1 MVLQPP
7 VEPMLAQA
15 RETLPAPG
23 TLPGQLVYQ
32 PKWDGYRILVFT
44 PSAAVR
50 AVRLQT
56 RNGALI
62 EGRFP
67 DLVRAAAALPE
78 GWVLDG
84 ELIVWSGGVLSFPAL
99 QRRAGASARTAA
111 ALAEQLPAHLVA
123 FDVLQAD
130 GAELLRL
137 PYGQRRQRLEEL
149 FAEHALAGPLTLCP
163 ETTDRATA
171 QEWLT
176 SWTDVPGIEGLVIRG
191 SEQRY
196 RPGARALIKVRR
208 RATTEAIIG
217 GITGTLRS
225 PRTLMLGR
233 LDAVG
238 TLRVVG
244 RSTPLRPDTARLVAE
259 QLSPAK
265 AGHPWEG
272 VRFTA
277 SWGSRALLD
286 VTLVDP
292 VAVAEIAADTAQ
304 DSGVWRHPV
313 RVARLRLDLAVSDVP
328 PFGSGAVRR

>member
-1 MVLQPP
+1 
-7 VEPMLAQA
+7 MLAQA
-15 RETLPAPG
+15 REALPAPG
-23 TLPGQLVYQ
+23 TLPGQLIYQ
-32 PKWDGYRILVFT
+32 PKWDGYRIIVFT

-56 RNGALI
+56 RRGALI

-67 DLVRAAAALPE
+67 DLVRAAAALPQ
-78 GWVLDG
+78 GWVLDA
-84 ELIVWSGGVLSFPAL
+84 ELIVWSGGVVSFADL
-99 QRRAGASARTAA
+99 QRRANASTRTAA
-111 ALAEQLPAHLVA
+111 ALAEQLPAHLVV

-130 GAELLRL
+130 GTELLHQ
-137 PYGQRRQRLEEL
+137 PYGQRRQHLESL
-149 FAEHALAGPLTLCP
+149 FTEYALAGPWALCP

-196 RPGARALIKVRR
+196 RPGTRALIKVRR
-208 RATTEAIIG
+208 RTTTEAIIG
-217 GITGTLRS
+217 GITGTLKV

-233 LDAVG
+233 LDGAG

-265 AGHPWEG
+265 AGHPWED

-277 SWGSRALLD
+277 SWGSREPLD
-286 VTLVDP
+286 VTPVDP
-292 VAVAEIAADTAQ
+292 TAVAEIAADTAQ
-304 DSGVWRHPV
+304 DRGVWRHPV
-313 RVARLRLDLAVSDVP
+313 RVARLRLDIAVSDVP
-328 PFGSGAVRR
+328 PFGSGAVASSG